1 MILFISHWSDILAV
15 TFQQL
20 ISQEIFREKIL
31 VSHEHFSITYNFNR
45 KIFCEKSA
53 SVLFLMLEYPLF

>member
-1 MILFISHWSDILAV
+1 MILFTSHWSDILAV

-45 KIFCEKSA
+45 KIFCEKSG